1 MYKKSLVRVERWI
14 ENLRIEAD
22 AGSLDWSRG
31 EVPAKTLRRSSQNGS
46 KRSSGGSVS
55 GLLEEGGG
63 SNPRGWV
70 RAQTGR
76 KVAEKIAKPN
86 TALEEEEE
94 PSSPKLENPSTPFL
108 SFCRCFFPFSPFI
121 IPSPAKLCCQHAVP
135 LAREEAREPA
145 GPPRELF
152 AAAWEVHHQRR
163 SETIFFTA
171 FSFEVP
177 LGFSDMC
184 CQCSSI
190 GPLSDYD
197 IFHGS
202 RWIHLSKGTGIMLQS
217 GIQKIHNWENLTS
230 HFHVLAVELDGSRF
244 ACPLL
249 WYYATILYFGNYY
262 HKDPRERAG
271 LAASAIA
278 ALVFTIAVLIA
289 VLVIFL

>member
-1 MYKKSLVRVERWI
+1 MEEENNLNSLNYLRPKRVEKW
-14 ENLRIEAD
+14 
-22 AGSLDWSRG
+22 
-31 EVPAKTLRRSSQNGS
+31 Q
-46 KRSSGGSVS
+46 
-55 GLLEEGGG
+55 
-63 SNPRGWV
+63 
-70 RAQTGR
+70 
-76 KVAEKIAKPN
+76 EKIIKPN
-86 TALEEEEE
+86 TALEEEE

-108 SFCRCFFPFSPFI
+108 SFCRCFLPFSPFI

-152 AAAWEVHHQRR
+152 AAAVGG
-163 SETIFFTA
+163 SSPET
-171 FSFEVP
+171 VP

-184 CQCSSI
+184 CQFSSI